1 MHLWNLNFICPTLGV
16 HFHPFFRLR
25 CQMKNQW
32 NNLFCIKSSRQA
44 SDCSD
49 FPQSSFQTETNF
61 IAGDHAF
68 FVIANVFFVRRFYF
82 AQMFGKNS
90 PFFVAVWILVAKWL
104 NVINIILNKVNPL
117 FCLPH
122 TKSSQAVW
130 HFLKPC
136 TELFLFQLK
145 KKSQERIVFLQLL
158 LV

>member
-1 MHLWNLNFICPTLGV
+1 MEISFKNKNKNSTFRSLQSMICYVTNWRIINVPLKLELYLSNFRV
-16 HFHPFFRLR
+16 YFHPFFRLR

-32 NNLFCIKSSRQA
+32 NNLFCITSSRQA

-90 PFFVAVWILVAKWL
+90 PFFVAV
-104 NVINIILNKVNPL
+104 
-117 FCLPH
+117 
-122 TKSSQAVW
+122 
-130 HFLKPC
+130 
-136 TELFLFQLK
+136 
-145 KKSQERIVFLQLL
+145 
-158 LV
+158 

>member
-1 MHLWNLNFICPTLGV
+1 MEISFKNKNKNSTFRPLQNMICYVTNWRIINEPLKLELYLSNFRV
-16 HFHPFFRLR
+16 YFHSFFRLR

-90 PFFVAVWILVAKWL
+90 PFFVAV
-104 NVINIILNKVNPL
+104 
-117 FCLPH
+117 
-122 TKSSQAVW
+122 
-130 HFLKPC
+130 
-136 TELFLFQLK
+136 
-145 KKSQERIVFLQLL
+145 
-158 LV
+158 